1 MRPTSL
7 DRFRSNTAER
17 PAYEANVNNINEGL
31 IHILLPVKTYTF
43 TATNSSFFFQNQ
55 YFVFQIQLIVAS
67 KH

>member
-17 PAYEANVNNINEGL
+17 PAYEANVNNINEGS
-31 IHILLPVKTYTF
+31 IHRLLPAKTYTF
-43 TATNSSFFFQNQ
+43 TATNSSFFSKSIFC
-55 YFVFQIQLIVAS
+55 FQILLIVAS